1 MIAAALKESQMAKFE
16 EPLSVKNLER
26 SCDLFSGFIMKDT
39 SKKCP
44 SVQRKFFLLLSGL
57 LKFLYRVSQA
67 RILDVCKWGRG
78 HEEP

>member
-16 EPLSVKNLER
+16 EPLSVKNLET

-44 SVQRKFFLLLSGL
+44 SVQREVLPLALWAAEVPL
-57 LKFLYRVSQA
+57 
-67 RILDVCKWGRG
+67 
-78 HEEP
+78 